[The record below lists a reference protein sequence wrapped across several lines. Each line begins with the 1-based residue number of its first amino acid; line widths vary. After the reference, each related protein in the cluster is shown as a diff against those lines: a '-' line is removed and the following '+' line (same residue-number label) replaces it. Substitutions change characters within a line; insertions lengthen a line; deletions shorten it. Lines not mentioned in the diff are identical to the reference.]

1 MNDLKHVLIVDDDT
15 NILEVLDARLTASGF
30 IVFQATNGFS
40 ALNLLEKQKIDI
52 LVSDMKMPEMSGMDL
67 LTETSKLHPR
77 LPIIFLTAYGT
88 IPDAVKAVRAG
99 AIDYIAKPFD
109 GKELV
114 KKINTILSISPPT
127 QENDNGED
135 PAFVW
140 GKSKVMAELKELL
153 EKVASSNANAL
164 ILGESGVGKEC
175 IARLLHTL
183 SPRNEKP
190 YMVVDCGSTP
200 PGILESELF
209 GHLKGSFTHAIQ
221 DKKGLIEAADGGTL
235 FLDEI
240 GNISAE
246 MQSRLLRFLEE
257 RKIRQVGAIKEKEI
271 DCRVIAATN
280 ADLKEAIEQGE
291 FRSDLYYRL
300 KVVTIRI
307 PPLRDRREDIP
318 ELVRHFLDNYV
329 RSNNLK
335 DIHLPDSTLSWLTGL
350 PWKGNVRELKNSLET
365 AIILCKNNTI
375 TPDDF
380 QLEITTGKD
389 NEKSGQHES
398 AFSIKQ
404 SEKEAIIR
412 ALKQTGGVKKD
423 AAELLG
429 ISRRAIQYKSK
440 KYNIDASE
448 FKRRRAAK

>member
-30 IVFQATNGFS
+30 IVSQATNGFS

-114 KKINTILSISPPT
+114 KKINTILSISPAP
-127 QENDNGED
+127 QESSNDESLD
-135 PAFVW
+135 FVW
-140 GKSKVMAELKELL
+140 GKSKVMAELRELL
-153 EKVASSNANAL
+153 EKVASSNANVL

-175 IARLLHTL
+175 IAKLLHTL
-183 SPRNEKP
+183 SPRKDKP

-221 DKKGLIEAADGGTL
+221 DKKGLIEAAHEGSL

-300 KVVTIRI
+300 KVVTIQI

-318 ELVRHFLDNYV
+318 ELVHHFLDNYV
-329 RSNNLK
+329 QNNNLK
-335 DIHLPDSTLSWLTGL
+335 DIELPDSTLSWLIGL

-375 TPDDF
+375 TPEDF
-380 QLEITTGKD
+380 QLEIVSAKD
-389 NEKSGQHES
+389 DGQTDQHGS

-448 FKRRRAAK
+448 FKKQRVSK

>member
-1 MNDLKHVLIVDDDT
+1 MNALKHVLIVDDDI

-40 ALNLLEKQKIDI
+40 ALNILEKQKIDI

-67 LTETSKLHPR
+67 LAETSKLHPQ

-88 IPDAVKAVRAG
+88 IPDAVKAVKAG

-109 GKELV
+109 GRELV
-114 KKINTILSISPPT
+114 KKINTILSISPPAPVNCRD
-127 QENDNGED
+127 ESLD
-135 PAFVW
+135 FVW
-140 GKSKVMAELKELL
+140 GKSLVMAELRELL
-153 EKVASSNANAL
+153 EKVASSNANVL

-175 IARLLHTL
+175 IAKLLHTL
-183 SPRNEKP
+183 SPRKDKP

-221 DKKGLIEAADGGTL
+221 DKKGLIEAAHEGSL

-280 ADLKEAIEQGE
+280 TDLKEAIEQGE

-300 KVVTIRI
+300 KVVTIQI

-318 ELVRHFLDNYV
+318 ELVHHFLDNYV
-329 RSNNLK
+329 KSNNL
-335 DIHLPDSTLSWLTGL
+335 DVIELPDSTLSWLTGL

-375 TPDDF
+375 TPEDF
-380 QLEITTGKD
+380 QLEIVSEKD
-389 NEKSGQHES
+389 GGENGRHGS

-429 ISRRAIQYKSK
+429 ISRRTIQYKSK

-448 FKRRRAAK
+448 FKKQRVPK